1 MSVLH
6 RLSRLEHLMP
16 LRRFARDYPEVH
28 MGLGLF
34 GNTLFFVGSV
44 FFLFEPLRT
53 PGTWLF
59 ILGSLGMLLDT
70 VGATLLKLEG
80 FEAEA

>member
-28 MGLGLF
+28 MSLGLF
-34 GNTLFFVGSV
+34 GNTLFFVGSI
-44 FFLFEPLRT
+44 FFLFEALRVA
-53 PGTWLF
+53 GTWMF
-59 ILGSLGMLLDT
+59 IFGSLGMLLDT
-70 VGATLLKLEG
+70 VGAGLLKIEG
-80 FEAEA
+80 YDPEG